1 MRGSVRSINQVF
13 GMGAGENTV
22 TMFRWDG
29 CRWSADA
36 QSDCDLPCTV
46 ASHGSA
52 TACGLLS
59 SALGNAL
66 QIVDPPKQCQR
77 ASCQPVPECNVAM
90 LMRGLSRRRHW
101 VAYLKTLGIS
111 LRRAQHARSGCFA
124 APRHIQ

>member
-1 MRGSVRSINQVF
+1 MRGPVQSNDQMF

-66 QIVDPPKQCQR
+66 QIDDPPKQCQR
-77 ASCQPVPECNVAM
+77 ASCQPVPARAGVQCCNVDARTVASTS
-90 LMRGLSRRRHW
+90 LGCVFEDAGDQSEACTACAIGLF
-101 VAYLKTLGIS
+101 
-111 LRRAQHARSGCFA
+111 RSA
-124 APRHIQ
+124 